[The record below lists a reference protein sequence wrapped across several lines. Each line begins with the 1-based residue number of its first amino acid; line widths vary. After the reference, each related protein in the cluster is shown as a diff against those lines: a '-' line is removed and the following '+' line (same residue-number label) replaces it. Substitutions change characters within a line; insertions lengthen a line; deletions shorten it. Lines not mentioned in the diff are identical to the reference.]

1 MAAFP
6 SICVHKTMEDWIIS
20 ELKKKNQKIKKK
32 KKETEKEKEKYPF
45 PFMVYGLGSTPI
57 QTGHSCKDH
66 MLGGRNVQQET
77 KRI

>member
-20 ELKKKNQKIKKK
+20 ELKK